1 MYVAFV
7 SMWHQLP
14 IQKGVIQLSS
24 TLCRSSDQAFKKSS
38 GANVLKEKFKRLIN
52 LALVNHYGRVPSA
65 SVVARDFN
73 FRSPDLDPITQETA
87 RRWIRGLSIPEF
99 HRLEPLCAW
108 LKIDLRDLAS
118 NGERSSNG
126 IEPIREARDDTQL
139 ELLKHFEQLEAKH
152 QSLVLLLAR
161 SLAEARRH

>member
-1 MYVAFV
+1 M
-7 SMWHQLP
+7 
-14 IQKGVIQLSS
+14 KD
-24 TLCRSSDQAFKKSS
+24 R
-38 GANVLKEKFKRLIN
+38 FKRLVN

-73 FRSPDLDPITQETA
+73 FRCPDLDPITQETA
-87 RRWIRGLSIPEF
+87 RRWMRGLSIPEF

-118 NGERSSNG
+118 NVERDSTD
-126 IEPIREARDDTQL
+126 IEVIREPRDEIQV

-161 SLAEARRH
+161 SLADARRQ

>member
-1 MYVAFV
+1 M
-7 SMWHQLP
+7 
-14 IQKGVIQLSS
+14 KD
-24 TLCRSSDQAFKKSS
+24 R
-38 GANVLKEKFKRLIN
+38 FKRLVN

-73 FRSPDLDPITQETA
+73 FRCPDLDPITQETA
-87 RRWIRGLSIPEF
+87 RRWMRGLSIPEF

-118 NGERSSNG
+118 SIERGSTD
-126 IEPIREARDDTQL
+126 IEVIREPRDEIQV

-161 SLAEARRH
+161 SLAEARRQ